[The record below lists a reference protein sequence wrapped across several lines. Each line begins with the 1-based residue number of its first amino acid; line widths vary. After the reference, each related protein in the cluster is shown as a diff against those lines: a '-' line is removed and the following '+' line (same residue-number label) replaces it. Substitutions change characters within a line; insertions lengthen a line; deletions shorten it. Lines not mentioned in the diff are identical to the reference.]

1 VDWLLQKKERDKL
14 TLKNY
19 LMRQPFPMVPIKQV
33 INDLGWSKYLVMN
46 YGQALAD
53 DLAQLDQHELVSFDG
68 ARQHFIVRP
77 GHSMLFDELR
87 LQYLNRA
94 PKYHLLM
101 ALLFGTF
108 ETVADFAVQ
117 HDFSTPYVRELLQ
130 ELQQDLQPYHIQIND
145 SYILIGNEKEVRYF
159 FFRILFD
166 YYTLQSNPLPAA
178 AIEWAQTTWAY
189 LKTTSPNPISPAI
202 SLIVEF
208 QLGIWYVRMTHQ
220 HIITPSD
227 SAPVLDET
235 TDLPATT
242 RLFLDRMRE
251 HLTQSLGLSDI
262 EAGYEARFAL
272 SALYAFGFARKEH
285 FETYMP
291 IETRLLF
298 SVVSDIIAR
307 ELPAFFG
314 NAYLMTHKLIDAIQH
329 DLYTTN
335 LRLVYF
341 HSALRPEPNVDE
353 AISQFPVYAQ
363 LTQHLIQAI
372 ATETNIPHD
381 TLQNTLFE
389 DYFNTFITRLP
400 QEEVLPI
407 ITVDLEFVDNAA
419 LGRRLAQ
426 LMNNMPALNIIL
438 SFDTPDSADLVISN
452 THLSNNQRHLYLK
465 ASPTLAEIEEIR
477 QVLHQITVQKFE
489 RFTGQTIPVRFS

>member
-1 VDWLLQKKERDKL
+1 MG
-14 TLKNY
+14 TN
-19 LMRQPFPMVPIKQV
+19 
-33 INDLGWSKYLVMN
+33 NLGL
-46 YGQALAD
+46 
-53 DLAQLDQHELVSFDG
+53 
-68 ARQHFIVRP
+68 
-77 GHSMLFDELR
+77 
-87 LQYLNRA
+87 
-94 PKYHLLM
+94 
-101 ALLFGTF
+101 
-108 ETVADFAVQ
+108 
-117 HDFSTPYVRELLQ
+117 
-130 ELQQDLQPYHIQIND
+130 
-145 SYILIGNEKEVRYF
+145 
-159 FFRILFD
+159 
-166 YYTLQSNPLPAA
+166 
-178 AIEWAQTTWAY
+178 

-477 QVLHQITVQKFE
+477 QVLHQITVKNSNALPGKQFQFALAKKA
-489 RFTGQTIPVRFS
+489 RRPIIG